1 MQQGSSHSHE
11 QTRAH
16 ANPSASSDGAGRA
29 VLDFCA
35 PATTST
41 MEAMSSLASAAD
53 FCNNATMD
61 LPVFDEED
69 GMLSVVPGSALDYR
83 NSATS
88 DFVIFLFCGIGN
100 ARMVIIQ

>member
-35 PATTST
+35 PATIST
-41 MEAMSSLASAAD
+41 MEAIASAAD

-88 DFVIFLFCGIGN
+88 DFETMSPAHVVNIRAN
-100 ARMVIIQ
+100 SNV